1 MNKRKNVRK
10 KLAGDKI
17 VQFHV
22 LLPFTL
28 YNDINEVAVNE
39 GLSMGDIVR
48 RAVRDYINRYNAKI
62 VERASK
68 SVGVSK

>member
-1 MNKRKNVRK
+1 MNTRK
-10 KLAGDKI
+10 KLATNKVMRFQI
-17 VQFHV
+17 LF
-22 LLPFTL
+22 PYTL

-39 GLSMGDIVR
+39 NLTMSDVIR